1 MTTKERM
8 TKIIGHLN
16 GGIHEREETIA
27 VAFLAALSDQNV
39 FLFGPP
45 GTAKSLIARRL
56 SYAFETNGYFE
67 YLMHRFSTPEDVFG
81 PVSITELK
89 KDNFLRKTEGFLP
102 QSDFAFLDE
111 IWKSSPAI
119 LNTLLTIIN
128 EKLFRNG
135 TEVEPAPLK
144 ALIAASNETPPPG
157 QGLDALYDRFLVRL
171 NVPPMAAKENFER
184 LLNAQPTRAEL
195 KLPDGLAIQHA
206 EWEKWC
212 EEIHA
217 VKLSDKTQNIIHDI
231 RLSFEEKGEEL
242 DVYVS
247 DRRWQKSAILLKAAA
262 FFCGRTETNLV
273 DTLLLRHC
281 LWTTKENCEEVRK
294 IVENAVRNCGFE
306 TGINIRRIDDQKDE
320 LDKEINEELF
330 HSEDVYETEN
340 LRGDE
345 YFKCTTRLIQR
356 HHYFPQQ
363 RESVSFYIPLE
374 KMKSTDEFHPV
385 DRQGNELAWI
395 KCCFDG
401 QGTCSISMHQQGE
414 NADLSYHQDHHWQNA
429 SPFTPKVLFHKGD
442 KKKKVNPRLIDSL
455 RKAVQELAQEIE
467 GIIGQIESKRSQFKR
482 ELETPFVP
490 EDIRGIALE
499 SVEKQ
504 LRDMKV
510 RRQDCDRLEKLIPS
524 NDKGIVAEVHGESKS
539 KDSFEQLDLKVI
551 NLASEIELQKLGLKS
566 DVAKNL
572 VDYREE
578 NGDFQQLNKLR
589 EVHGIGHPT
598 LEQLKKNLK
607 DLYDV
612 AKDRRNSR

>member
-8 TKIIGHLN
+8 TKIIGRLN
-16 GGIHEREETIA
+16 EGIHEREEPIA

-56 SYAFETNGYFE
+56 SHAFETNGYFE

-89 KDNFLRKTEGFLP
+89 QDNFLRKTEGFLP

-184 LLNAQPTRAEL
+184 LLNAQPTRAKL

-206 EWEKWC
+206 EWEEWC
-212 EEIHA
+212 EEIHT
-217 VKLSDKTQNIIHDI
+217 VKLSEETQNIIHDI

-281 LWTTKENCEEVRK
+281 LWTTKENCEEIRK
-294 IVENAVRNCGFE
+294 IVEDAVRNCGFE
-306 TGINIRRIDDQKDE
+306 TGIDIRRIDEKKDK

-340 LRGDE
+340 LHGDE
-345 YFKCTTRLIQR
+345 YFECTRQ
-356 HHYFPQQ
+356 HVHNHFHQQ
-363 RESVSFYIPLE
+363 RESVFYIPTR
-374 KMKSTDEFHPV
+374 KMKSTDEFHPT
-385 DRQGNELAWI
+385 DRQGNELEWI

-401 QGTCSISMHQQGE
+401 QGTCSIEMHQPG
-414 NADLSYHQDHHWQNA
+414 YYWQEA
-429 SPFTPKVLFHKGD
+429 ESFTPKVLFHKG
-442 KKKKVNPRLIDSL
+442 KKKKNVNQRLIGSL
-455 RKAVQELAQEIE
+455 QEAVQELAKEIE
-467 GIIGQIESKRSQFKR
+467 GIIEQIEAKLSQFKR

-490 EDIRGIALE
+490 EDMRSIALE

-510 RRQDCDRLEKLIPS
+510 RRQDCNRLEKLIP
-524 NDKGIVAEVHGESKS
+524 
-539 KDSFEQLDLKVI
+539 
-551 NLASEIELQKLGLKS
+551 
-566 DVAKNL
+566 
-572 VDYREE
+572 
-578 NGDFQQLNKLR
+578 
-589 EVHGIGHPT
+589 
-598 LEQLKKNLK
+598 
-607 DLYDV
+607 
-612 AKDRRNSR
+612 

>member
-1 MTTKERM
+1 M
-8 TKIIGHLN
+8 TKIIGRLN
-16 GGIHEREETIA
+16 EGIHEREEPIA

-56 SYAFETNGYFE
+56 SHAFETNGYFE

-89 KDNFLRKTEGFLP
+89 QDNFLRKTEGFLP

-171 NVPPMAAKENFER
+171 NVPPMASKENFER

-195 KLPDGLAIQHA
+195 KLPDGLAIQQA

-212 EEIHA
+212 EEIHT
-217 VKLSDKTQNIIHDI
+217 VKLSEETQNIIHDI

-262 FFCGRTETNLV
+262 FFCGRKETNLV

-281 LWTTKENCEEVRK
+281 LWTTKENCEEIRK
-294 IVENAVRNCGFE
+294 IVEDAVRNCGFE
-306 TGINIRRIDDQKDE
+306 TGIDIRRIDDQKDDLE
-320 LDKEINEELF
+320 KEINEELF

-345 YFKCTTRLIQR
+345 YFKCARQ
-356 HHYFPQQ
+356 HVHNHFHQQ
-363 RESVSFYIPLE
+363 RESVFYIPKR
-374 KMKSTDEFHPV
+374 KMKSTDEFHPT
-385 DRQGNELAWI
+385 DRQGNELEWI

-401 QGTCSISMHQQGE
+401 QGTCSIKMHQHGE
-414 NADLSYHQDHHWQNA
+414 NANLSYHRPDHYWQE
-429 SPFTPKVLFHKGD
+429 SEPFTPEVLFHKGD
-442 KKKKVNPRLIDSL
+442 KKKNVNQRLIDSL
-455 RKAVQELAQEIE
+455 QEDVQELAKEIE
-467 GIIGQIESKRSQFKR
+467 GIIGQIETKRSQFKR

-490 EDIRGIALE
+490 EDIRSIALE

-539 KDSFEQLDLKVI
+539 KDSFEQFALKVI
-551 NLASEIELQKLGLKS
+551 NSASEIELQELGLKP
-566 DVAKNL
+566 DVAENL
-572 VDYREE
+572 VDYCEE
-578 NGDFQQLNKLR
+578 NGAFQRLNKLKQ
-589 EVHGIGHPT
+589 VKGIGSAT
-598 LEQLKKNLK
+598 LNQLKKNLK

-612 AKDRRNSR
+612 TKDRRNRT

>member
-8 TKIIGHLN
+8 TKIIGRLN
-16 GGIHEREETIA
+16 EGIHEREEPIA

-56 SYAFETNGYFE
+56 SHAFETNGYFE

-89 KDNFLRKTEGFLP
+89 QDNFLRKTEGFLP

-206 EWEKWC
+206 EWEEWC
-212 EEIHA
+212 EEIHT
-217 VKLSDKTQNIIHDI
+217 VKLSEETQNIIHDI

-262 FFCGRTETNLV
+262 FFCGRKETNLV

-281 LWTTKENCEEVRK
+281 LWTTKENCEEIRK
-294 IVENAVRNCGFE
+294 IVEDAVRNCGFE
-306 TGINIRRIDDQKDE
+306 TGISLRGIDDEKDK

-330 HSEDVYETEN
+330 HSEDVYDTEN

-345 YFKCTTRLIQR
+345 YFKCTRQPV
-356 HHYFPQQ
+356 HNHFHQQ
-363 RESVSFYIPLE
+363 RGPVSFYIPKR
-374 KMKSTDEFHPV
+374 KMKSTDEFHPT

-395 KCCFDG
+395 KCCFGG
-401 QGTCSISMHQQGE
+401 QGTCSIEMHQHGE
-414 NADLSYHQDHHWQNA
+414 NANLSYHRPDHYWQE
-429 SPFTPKVLFHKGD
+429 SEPFTPEVLFQKGD
-442 KKKKVNPRLIDSL
+442 KKKNVNQRLIGSL
-455 RKAVQELAQEIE
+455 RVAVLELAKEIE
-467 GIIGQIESKRSQFKR
+467 GIIGQIETKRSQFKR

-490 EDIRGIALE
+490 EDIRSIALE

-539 KDSFEQLDLKVI
+539 KDSFEQLDLEVI
-551 NLASEIELQKLGLKS
+551 NLASESELQKLGLKP

-572 VDYREE
+572 VDYRKQ
-578 NGDFQQLNKLR
+578 NGAFQRLNKLR
-589 EVHGIGHPT
+589 QVKGIESAT
-598 LEQLKKNLK
+598 LKQLKKNLK

-612 AKDRRNSR
+612 AKDRRNNA